1 MSSTDAPTL
10 VVEPLIE
17 VISQSVNEPSTS
29 PSPPLDS
36 ENLMDGSDHPPG
48 TFGRVVKT
56 SEFWAPLASHV
67 VCCVEHVRERCS
79 YSQGTFG
86 LLLG

>member
-17 VISQSVNEPSTS
+17 VISESVNEPSTSPDLFTALS

-36 ENLMDGSDHPPG
+36 ENLMDGSDHPPELLDALLRLQNSG
-48 TFGRVVKT
+48 HHLQVVPCAA
-56 SEFWAPLASHV
+56 WNM
-67 VCCVEHVRERCS
+67 
-79 YSQGTFG
+79 
-86 LLLG
+86 